1 MKNTLIILFLL
12 PSILFSQ
19 IPADKEYYLIDG
31 LVLEELLPSD
41 RRLLDS
47 CLMVYHTSKQ
57 DTDRIF
63 SLNGLCDF
71 MVHESWSKY
80 QFVQYELI
88 EEALKKYKEPEIVR
102 ILEISLSVSLNNLG
116 LFYEHQH
123 GDIPKALEFYH
134 KGLKINEDLENN
146 LGIALLLNRTGAIY
160 MDQGDQKRALENYQ
174 RSISLLEAIGN
185 DQQLSNPLN
194 SMGLYYEGEEDYE
207 SALKYFFKSLKIDEK
222 VKNAQGVGMSLSNIG
237 EIYLKYEN
245 APKALNYFKRS
256 LKVFEELGD
265 KKGKGI
271 ALRNIGNVYLFIN
284 QIDKAYVF
292 ASKSL
297 EIANRLGHP
306 KRIGEA
312 AALLSKVY
320 EANNESSKALEMYK
334 IAIKMRDSLNSENSK
349 TKLIR
354 QQSKFEYESQKAIDD
369 AVHDKEIAIEQKA
382 KEKQKI
388 LTYATGL
395 VLSLVAIFLAFVF
408 SRLRVTRKQKVIIE
422 EAHEELSEK
431 NKEILDSINYAKRIQ
446 TAILPPEIF
455 VKEHLADS
463 FIYYKPKDIV
473 AGDFYWMKSVTSN
486 GVKVISDEVKSTL
499 SKTEESKLVLFAAAD
514 CTGHGVP
521 GAMVSVV
528 CNNALNRSIK
538 EYGLTDPGKILD
550 KTREIVID
558 EFSADS
564 DLEDKTEGYVKD
576 GMDIALC
583 SLKYNVQSLESEKS
597 KTQNSKPKTAA
608 LLQYAGAN
616 NPLWIIRDGEVLIT
630 KANKQPIGSF
640 RSSEPFTTH
649 SIELQKNDVVYIFS
663 DGYVD
668 QFGGE
673 KGKKFM
679 SKALKKLLLSFQ
691 DKAMDVQHTILNETF
706 EAWKGNLDQ
715 VDDVCFIGVRI

>member
-123 GDIPKALEFYH
+123 GDIPKALEYYH

-284 QIDKAYVF
+284 QLDKAYVF

-320 EANNESSKALEMYK
+320 EANNESS
-334 IAIKMRDSLNSENSK
+334 
-349 TKLIR
+349 
-354 QQSKFEYESQKAIDD
+354 
-369 AVHDKEIAIEQKA
+369 
-382 KEKQKI
+382 
-388 LTYATGL
+388 
-395 VLSLVAIFLAFVF
+395 
-408 SRLRVTRKQKVIIE
+408 
-422 EAHEELSEK
+422 
-431 NKEILDSINYAKRIQ
+431 
-446 TAILPPEIF
+446 
-455 VKEHLADS
+455 
-463 FIYYKPKDIV
+463 
-473 AGDFYWMKSVTSN
+473 
-486 GVKVISDEVKSTL
+486 
-499 SKTEESKLVLFAAAD
+499 
-514 CTGHGVP
+514 
-521 GAMVSVV
+521 
-528 CNNALNRSIK
+528 
-538 EYGLTDPGKILD
+538 
-550 KTREIVID
+550 
-558 EFSADS
+558 
-564 DLEDKTEGYVKD
+564 
-576 GMDIALC
+576 
-583 SLKYNVQSLESEKS
+583 
-597 KTQNSKPKTAA
+597 
-608 LLQYAGAN
+608 
-616 NPLWIIRDGEVLIT
+616 
-630 KANKQPIGSF
+630 
-640 RSSEPFTTH
+640 
-649 SIELQKNDVVYIFS
+649 
-663 DGYVD
+663 
-668 QFGGE
+668 
-673 KGKKFM
+673 
-679 SKALKKLLLSFQ
+679 
-691 DKAMDVQHTILNETF
+691 
-706 EAWKGNLDQ
+706 
-715 VDDVCFIGVRI
+715 

>member
-1 MKNTLIILFLL
+1 VKNTLIILFLL